1 MNMVEEDIKNIISK
15 KVENKDLSDD
25 ELESLI
31 VKTLNDYSKTKSIS
45 LDDRIR
51 IGKRIIY
58 SMRKLDVLQDL
69 LEDNDVSEIMING
82 INSVFV
88 EKNGE
93 IKSASVKFDS
103 EDKLKS
109 IIQQIVTKCNRQVNE
124 SNPIVDARLAD
135 GSRVN
140 VVLNPIAING
150 PIMTIRKFPKNPYTM
165 EQLIKKQSLTEEVSS
180 LLKKLV
186 YAGYNIIVSG
196 GTGSGKTTFLNVLSS
211 FIPDDERII
220 TIEDSAEL
228 QIQGIK
234 NLVSM
239 ETRNS
244 NVEGNNAISIRDLVK
259 TSLRM
264 RPDRII
270 VGEVRGAEAFDM
282 ICAAMNC
289 GHDGS
294 MSTVHS
300 NNAYD
305 TLGRLETMILMAVEL
320 PISAIRR
327 QICSG
332 VDIIIHLSRMRDK
345 TRRVTEVAE
354 IDRIEDGEIRLN
366 YIYKFK
372 EAEQSMKEVRG
383 MLMKVG
389 DIIHDDKI
397 KSACLF

>member
-93 IKSASVKFDS
+93 IKSASVKFES